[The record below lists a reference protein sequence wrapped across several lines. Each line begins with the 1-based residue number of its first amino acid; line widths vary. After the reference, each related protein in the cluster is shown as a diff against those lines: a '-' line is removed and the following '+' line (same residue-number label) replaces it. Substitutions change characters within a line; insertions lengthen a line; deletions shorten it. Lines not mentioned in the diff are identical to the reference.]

1 MYILQSLVLIPLLA
15 CSFAGYGLLLKQKLN
30 LRGEFIPIVVLAAI
44 ACLVYFSGLVGL
56 LAPGAILVM
65 LGGVIAFALSLRRAI
80 ISGTSL
86 FEVRLTFF
94 GVGWTIGSLFFFSV
108 LVRTHLVHYD
118 NFSHWAIVVKQ
129 MLSTNAFPTAD
140 SALIDFKN
148 YPLGI
153 SSFLYYV
160 CRFAGHWEP
169 MMITAQGLLIFA
181 SLYAMFGI
189 ISEKKRFLL
198 YAFLGLGTVS
208 LSFFNL
214 TIRINNLLVD
224 FLLPI
229 FTLAIFAIAYQYRR
243 DPRRAFLAALPI
255 AGLLTVTKSTGIIFA
270 AVGLIFLVFCV
281 FSHRGTQRRAP
292 LALRAFGTVAGALVP
307 YLAWT
312 LHMRLSFS
320 HVENKF
326 DISSIPAAKTD
337 AQISEITHLFLHN
350 ATDLT
355 TRPALGVVV
364 VNILAIL
371 VSIAAALAHKKW
383 HLWKALIALD
393 AVLVAYYAGIWAL
406 YAYSMPW
413 AEASWLAGFERYASS
428 IVILF
433 VGGMALAA
441 TVDLENS
448 FFYRIGDVPDERAF
462 LSIHTKRRYQSAVL
476 ACMAVSVVLL
486 LSEFNGMS
494 HNLREY
500 PQSLPHQLQQVTG
513 DRWYP
518 GGKEDENR
526 YLLYAPDTNAQVTNY
541 YLQYVGRY
549 YLYAP
554 HVDGICLF
562 YEDNMDNLLGDYDY
576 FVMVESDANARYLL
590 KKHYGIDGE
599 PGVYRIEHVGDTGI
613 ALHLEEPAAR

>member
-224 FLLPI
+224 FLLPDLHAGNLRHRLPVSARSPAG
-229 FTLAIFAIAYQYRR
+229 F
-243 DPRRAFLAALPI
+243 PRGPP
-255 AGLLTVTKSTGIIFA
+255 
-270 AVGLIFLVFCV
+270 
-281 FSHRGTQRRAP
+281 HRGPPHRHQEHRHHLCGRRPDLLGILRIFPPRNAAARSSGTPSLRHRSGRPRSLPGMDPPHAP
-292 LALRAFGTVAGALVP
+292 LV
-307 YLAWT
+307 
-312 LHMRLSFS
+312 
-320 HVENKF
+320 
-326 DISSIPAAKTD
+326 
-337 AQISEITHLFLHN
+337 
-350 ATDLT
+350 
-355 TRPALGVVV
+355 
-364 VNILAIL
+364 
-371 VSIAAALAHKKW
+371 
-383 HLWKALIALD
+383 
-393 AVLVAYYAGIWAL
+393 
-406 YAYSMPW
+406 
-413 AEASWLAGFERYASS
+413 
-428 IVILF
+428 
-433 VGGMALAA
+433 
-441 TVDLENS
+441 
-448 FFYRIGDVPDERAF
+448 
-462 LSIHTKRRYQSAVL
+462 
-476 ACMAVSVVLL
+476 
-486 LSEFNGMS
+486 
-494 HNLREY
+494 
-500 PQSLPHQLQQVTG
+500 
-513 DRWYP
+513 
-518 GGKEDENR
+518 
-526 YLLYAPDTNAQVTNY
+526 
-541 YLQYVGRY
+541 
-549 YLYAP
+549 
-554 HVDGICLF
+554 
-562 YEDNMDNLLGDYDY
+562 
-576 FVMVESDANARYLL
+576 
-590 KKHYGIDGE
+590 
-599 PGVYRIEHVGDTGI
+599 
-613 ALHLEEPAAR
+613 